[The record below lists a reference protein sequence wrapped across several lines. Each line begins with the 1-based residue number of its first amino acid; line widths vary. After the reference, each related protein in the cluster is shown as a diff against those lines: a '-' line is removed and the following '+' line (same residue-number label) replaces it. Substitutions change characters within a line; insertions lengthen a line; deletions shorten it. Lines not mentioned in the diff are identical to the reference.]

1 MATTPNRPIPGVSTM
16 QAAWREYRRAKSTS
30 QDAVARA
37 GYDKEREQASAR
49 QAIRQE
55 YNSAYQAI
63 RNRER
68 AELDAAEQAHNAAMA
83 PLDDEV
89 LAAREAAA
97 AEVPAHGEAAKEAF
111 YAAFGS
117 EEAKVLA
124 WLIEHRYDDY
134 TTDVTNA
141 LRYVREHQGEL
152 ILGQTVLDLLDA
164 ASAAYG
170 WCNVWPNT
178 RRQMIE
184 AGVVTD
190 ENAARKELLR
200 QLQRSGLNHSETE
213 VLVARFLAERDA
225 QRGDPQPGIRG
236 ATESASVVD
245 ETTPALVEL
254 RVFEDFTEEI

>member
-16 QAAWREYRRAKSTS
+16 QTAWREHRRAMSST
-30 QDAVARA
+30 QDAVTRAANDKVLEQREAR
-37 GYDKEREQASAR
+37 RV
-49 QAIRQE
+49 IRQE
-55 YNSAYQAI
+55 YDNAYQAI
-63 RNRER
+63 LNSKH
-68 AELDAAEQAHNAAMA
+68 AAQEAAHQAFNAAIA
-83 PLDDEV
+83 PLDAEV
-89 LAAREAAA
+89 QAARDAAVAEGA
-97 AEVPAHGEAAKEAF
+97 ASQKAAKEAF
-111 YAAFGS
+111 YTAFGS

-190 ENAARKELLR
+190 ENAARKEVLR
-200 QLQRSGLNHSETE
+200 QLQRTGLGRGETE
-213 VLVARFLAERDA
+213 ELLARFVAELDA
-225 QRGDPQPGIRG
+225 SRGEPQPGIPG
-236 ATESASVVD
+236 AIESASIAD
-245 ETTPALVEL
+245 EMTPAREPG
-254 RVFEDFTEEI
+254 VFEDFTEED